1 MNADSSLQATLEEH
15 FRWFHMH
22 PELSMEESGTS
33 LKIREILS
41 GVGVET
47 LELGLETGVL
57 ARVRGTEQGGEEVT
71 VALRADIDA
80 LPIKEESGLPYASL
94 NDGKMHACGHDFH
107 MTSLLGAA
115 MLLQKKQG
123 SLPGTVK
130 LVFQP
135 AEEGVCGAQKVIDT
149 GLLDDVREIY
159 GLHVAADLNPGEVEV
174 CAGADH
180 AAVDRFAVH
189 VTGRGGHAA
198 EPHHAADPV
207 VALAQFINAAQ
218 GIVSRNVDPFDRAVL
233 SITQIHSGTTWNV
246 IPNGAFAEG
255 TIRTLCQNTRE
266 RMLKRLREIGKGV
279 SLSSGADV
287 QIDIENLSPA
297 TDNDPEL
304 AAIVADTARE
314 LGMPVV
320 PVVPN
325 MGGED
330 FSMYQQRM
338 PGVFF
343 SVGVGSPRPLHN
355 SAFIANPAPLAAAS
369 SLMAALAEKALRRI
383 PRSKPKPPV

>member
-1 MNADSSLQATLEEH
+1 MNADTSLQATLEGH

-22 PELSMEESGTS
+22 PELSMEERGTS
-33 LKIREILS
+33 LKIKEVLS
-41 GVGVET
+41 GAGVET
-47 LELGLETGVL
+47 LDLGLDTGVL
-57 ARVRGTEQGGEEVT
+57 ACVRGGAGCGKELT

-107 MTSLLGAA
+107 ITSLLGAA
-115 MLLQKKQG
+115 MLLRERQS

-130 LVFQP
+130 LIFQP
-135 AEEGVCGAQKVIDT
+135 AEEGGCGAQKVIDT
-149 GLLDDVREIY
+149 GMLDDAREIY
-159 GLHVAADLNPGEVEV
+159 GLHVADDLNPGEVAV

-180 AAVDRFAVH
+180 AAVSRFSVLAS
-189 VTGRGGHAA
+189 GSGGHAA
-198 EPHHAADPV
+198 EPHHCVDPI

-218 GIVSRNVDPFDRAVL
+218 CVVARNVDPFDRAVL

-246 IPNGAFAEG
+246 IPDDAFAEG
-255 TIRTLCQNTRE
+255 TIRTLDPKTRD
-266 RMLKRLREIGKGV
+266 RALKRLREICEGV
-279 SLSSGADV
+279 SLSSGAHLKV
-287 QIDIENLSPA
+287 DIENPSPA

-304 AAIVADTARE
+304 VEIVADTARE

-320 PVVPN
+320 PIVPS

-338 PGVFF
+338 RGVFF

-355 SAFIANPAPLAAAS
+355 SGFIANPAPLAAAAA
-369 SLMAALAEKALRRI
+369 LMATLAEKALRRL
-383 PRSKPKPPV
+383 SA

>member
-1 MNADSSLQATLEEH
+1 MDANSSLQGTLEEY

-22 PELSMEESGTS
+22 PELSLEERGTS
-33 LKIREILS
+33 IKIREILS
-41 GVGVET
+41 ASGVET

-57 ARVRGTEQGGEEVT
+57 ACVRGSRDGTAT

-94 NDGKMHACGHDFH
+94 NYGKMHACGHDFH
-107 MTSLLGAA
+107 ITSLLGAA
-115 MLLQKKQG
+115 MLLRERQN
-123 SLPGTVK
+123 SFPGTVK
-130 LVFQP
+130 LIFQP

-149 GLLDDVREIY
+149 GMLDDVREIY

-180 AAVDRFAVH
+180 AAVDKFAVH
-189 VTGRGGHAA
+189 VCGRGGHAA
-198 EPHHAADPV
+198 EPHHGADPI

-218 GIVSRNVDPFDRAVL
+218 SVVSRNVDPFDRAVL
-233 SITQIHSGTTWNV
+233 SITQAHSGTTWNV
-246 IPNGAFAEG
+246 IPDSAFAEG
-255 TIRTLCQNTRE
+255 TIRTLNQDTRE
-266 RMLKRLREIGKGV
+266 KMLKRLREIGEGV
-279 SLSSGADV
+279 SLSSGAQV
-287 QIDIENLSPA
+287 KISVENLSPA

-320 PVVPN
+320 PIMPN

-330 FSMYQQRM
+330 FSLYQKRM

-343 SVGVGSPRPLHN
+343 SLGVGSPRPLHN

-369 SLMAALAEKALRRI
+369 TLMAALAEKSLRRL
-383 PRSKPKPPV
+383 SA